1 MVRVARNKSVPERS
15 FEVRFDRESLR
26 NVVPVQGLAAAYT
39 LDDDSDGEL
48 EAVMYPVEAIGLI
61 DCYVEVLENR
71 GEGDSRVVQQYCPEA
86 RVVSLSLLGG
96 EWIVCDECFNYGGT
110 YRVTDDV
117 DTIVRGCCEDIKAV
131 IWRLGGQDVCSP
143 VERRRP
149 VRAVNYADQLR
160 AGRVCPPQYE
170 DLPLCIGSETVSD
183 WIQAKHR
190 RRRPML
196 RYRWTMV
203 RGKGCAGP
211 ADRNPLL
218 M

>member
-48 EAVMYPVEAIGLI
+48 EAVMYPVEAIGLM

-110 YRVTDDV
+110 SRVTDDV

-143 VERRRP
+143 VERAPSQFVRLIMP
-149 VRAVNYADQLR
+149 TSCVRATC
-160 AGRVCPPQYE
+160 VCRSWV
-170 DLPLCIGSETVSD
+170 G
-183 WIQAKHR
+183 
-190 RRRPML
+190 
-196 RYRWTMV
+196 
-203 RGKGCAGP
+203 GCCVI
-211 ADRNPLL
+211 RCCCSNKE
-218 M
+218 